1 MPTLQELKR
10 MIESADDLHGVVRTM
25 KTLAAVNIRQYERA
39 VASLGEYYRAV
50 ELGMRAILFGRASLR
65 REATPPQAVALI
77 FGSDQGMAGRFN
89 EVIVDFAAASLADGE
104 GRSRETSIWVMG
116 GRAAGAAEE
125 RFGGVEETFALP
137 TSAELITVSVR
148 EIVLRFERRRR
159 ERGEARLVLFYNHPI
174 SGMGYDQSRIGL
186 LPPDRQWLEEIGGRR
201 WPGRCLP
208 FYTVPREE
216 LFAALINEYLF
227 ISLFRAFA
235 ASLAAENAARLA
247 AMQRA
252 EKNIRERQ
260 EELTARYHAVRQNLI
275 TEELLDVISGFE
287 ALSGHEKTSGGH
299 GPPGL

>member
-1 MPTLQELKR
+1 MMPTLKELKR

-50 ELGMRAILFGRASLR
+50 ELGMRAVLFGRASLR
-65 REATPPQAVALI
+65 REANPSRAVLLI

-89 EVIVDFAAASLADGE
+89 EVVVDFAAAGTEGE
-104 GRSRETSIWVMG
+104 GHSQETSIWVAG

-125 RFGGVEETFALP
+125 RFGGVEETFSLP
-137 TSAELITVSVR
+137 SSAELITASVR

-159 ERGEARLVLFYNHPI
+159 ERGEARLVLFYNHPV
-174 SGMGYDQSRIGL
+174 SGMAYDQRRVAL
-186 LPPDRQWLEEIGGRR
+186 LPPDRQWLEEIGGQR

-208 FYTVPREE
+208 LYTVPREE

-252 EKNIRERQ
+252 ESNIRERE
-260 EELTARYHAVRQNLI
+260 EELTARYHSVRQNLI

-287 ALSGHEKTSGGH
+287 ALSGEG
-299 GPPGL
+299 